1 MREFIHNLRCMINA
15 KKYAK
20 ENDDMAR
27 YFEWYKYL
35 VVYSIK
41 NFFIRLN
48 FFSKND
54 EIPF

>member
-1 MREFIHNLRCMINA
+1 MREFIHNLRCMIGV
-15 KKYAK
+15 KRYAK

-48 FFSKND
+48 FF
-54 EIPF
+54 